1 MASFVSSDYKW
12 VLYGQVTC
20 ASGGLFH
27 LLPNME
33 APPSPVPWSLQGLLM
48 TGLTLVQIWEE
59 LYVMPK
65 IGLLQRLAH
74 SFC

>member
-1 MASFVSSDYKW
+1 MKALS
-12 VLYGQVTC
+12 
-20 ASGGLFH
+20 
-27 LLPNME
+27 
-33 APPSPVPWSLQGLLM
+33 SPVLWSMQGLLM